1 MPMRMMQI
9 RCMNVC
15 MFDNFMSMQMT
26 MLSNHIRFMCM
37 IMMSILMVVLVFM
50 GYLIMN
56 MKVYMLF
63 RDSKIRSN
71 KH

>member
-1 MPMRMMQI
+1 MMQI

-15 MFDNFMSMQMT
+15 MSDNFMSMQMT

-63 RDSKIRSN
+63 RDSKILPN